1 MKDDAHTLT
10 LNSPS
15 ETLEA
20 VLAGARMAQPLVPL
34 DDGRTFILTPPG
46 FSAQNVTDPHLL
58 PPRIKQSVT
67 LDTRAAL
74 SAYINRFV
82 DDRSVIVADIDAGK
96 IHGLLD
102 YHKASGTMMALE
114 PMAVS
119 HRATLHLRDSEEFK
133 RWNAIEGKMLDQVEF
148 AAFLEE
154 NAEDISEPDPT
165 VMIEVSRDLEA
176 TQGVTFKAS
185 TRLENGDR
193 AFTYETETKTKG
205 DIRVPR
211 EFRLSIPLYQGE
223 EPVALRCAFRWR
235 VSGGGLV
242 LGFEWRRVEYM
253 RQAFF
258 QQIAT
263 QVAED
268 TGCPVYFGRL
278 A

>member
-1 MKDDAHTLT
+1 MKDQALT
-10 LNSPS
+10 LISPS

-20 VLAGARMAQPLVPL
+20 VLAGARMAAPLVAL
-34 DDGRTFILTPPG
+34 EDGRTFILTPPG
-46 FSAQNVTDPHLL
+46 FSAQNITDPHLL

-74 SAYINRFV
+74 SAYVNRFS
-82 DDRSVIVADIDAGK
+82 DDRSVIVADIDVGK

-102 YHKASGTMMALE
+102 YHGDSLDGGLLAQPVA
-114 PMAVS
+114 

-133 RWNAIEGKMLDQVEF
+133 RWDAIQGKMLDQAEF

-154 NAEDISEPDPT
+154 NAEDIEDPEPA
-165 VMIEVSRDLEA
+165 VMIEISRDLEA
-176 TQGVTFKAS
+176 AQGVTFKAS

-193 AFTYETETKTKG
+193 AFVYETETKTKG

-211 EFRLSIPLYQGE
+211 EFHLSIPLYQGE
-223 EPVALRCAFRWR
+223 EPVSLRCAFRWR

-263 QVAED
+263 QVAEE
-268 TGCPVYFGRL
+268 TGCPVFFGRL